1 MSAQYGACDGT
12 NSGMKLVEPSMAY
25 DLPIQAFRR
34 EYLESGDSMDGGA
47 SLREFERTQDWLDHL
62 EPQTSQFIY
71 IREADD
77 TVAGVIQIRHRF
89 NAFLEKY
96 AGHIGYCV
104 RPSERCKGYATQ
116 MLRGCF
122 PNANALGLMM
132 CWSVVWMTTK
142 GVEGPSWPTAAYMN
156 RRSLSRR
163 VRAGSNGTGFIC
175 PEVYQYNTY
184 FAN

>member
-1 MSAQYGACDGT
+1 MSTQYGACDGT

-47 SLREFERTQDWLDHL
+47 SLREFERTQDWLDQL

-116 MLRGCF
+116 MLARVLPECKR
-122 PNANALGLMM
+122 LGIDDVLV
-132 CWSVVWMTTK
+132 CCLDDN
-142 GVEGPSWPTAAYMN
+142 EG
-156 RRSLSRR
+156 SRR
-163 VRAGSNGTGFIC
+163 TILANGG
-175 PEVYQYNTY
+175 VYESTVFEPKSQSRIERYWIHLP
-184 FAN
+184 